1 MPETK
6 PLHRANV
13 ILVGIFVC
21 ALLAHFWLV
30 TRNWKAGFMPGH
42 EFRQTQ
48 TALISHFI
56 DRENNFSL
64 LYETPIVGKPWVSIL
79 LEVPVYEWSVVL
91 VSRATGWSHVV
102 SARAVTLACFYLTL
116 PALWLLLRRMG
127 LPADRRLLPLMLILL
142 CPVYIF
148 YSRAFLMESMELMC
162 CAWFLVGYLGMME
175 RRRWPWFLL
184 ATVAGTGASLI
195 KSATFAVWLIPAAAC
210 AAWMLWRDLHSPD
223 RWRASLQTVFW
234 GLAGVTVPL
243 GALRLWIELTDPIK
257 AAHASAWIF
266 TSANLSLGNWGL
278 NDLAAR
284 FSASVWSTLLDRWSE
299 ALMPPWLVIAVL
311 LLGLAL
317 LPAQRRQIAG
327 LVAVFF
333 LAQLLFPFA
342 YAYQEYYFYACAVF
356 LLGGFGWIL
365 HGLLES
371 RFPRWLCW
379 PLIAVVPAAELH
391 TYWRVYLPQQLAR
404 SDGGFSYT
412 LTLRDF
418 TPRDSVIIVSG
429 ADWAAMVPLY
439 AERRA
444 LMIRNG
450 LEHDR
455 AYLQRA
461 FNELWDEDVAALVLL
476 GDHRDNKL
484 VRELAAAAFDGLGS
498 ELTFS
503 HPRGDVYVNRRYVD
517 RVKKGLK
524 ERGYYGDIKVPAVNA
539 PPQNH
544 ALIVRVNAGLAR
556 SMLSAISPAP
566 LKARFSYGLGGIP
579 YEGDEVLDAHPD
591 CDLWLR
597 PRSDSR
603 VIEWDFGM
611 ISSAWQKTGDKT
623 DGVELA
629 VMGLRPGVGER
640 EIYRRQLDPVAREGD
655 RGKQREVIPFEPLPG
670 EILHFTTRPLGT
682 YSYDW
687 TYWARIEVK

>member
-1 MPETK
+1 MPEAK
-6 PLHRANV
+6 PPYRVNV

-21 ALLAHFWLV
+21 ALLTHFWLA

-116 PALWLLLRRMG
+116 PALWLLFRRMG
-127 LPADRRLLPLMLILL
+127 LPPDRRLLPLMLILL

-162 CAWFLVGYLGMME
+162 CAWFLVGYVGMME

-210 AAWMLWRDLHSPD
+210 AAWMLWGDLRSRD

-278 NDLAAR
+278 NDLTAR
-284 FSASVWSTLLDRWSE
+284 FSASVWGTLLDRWSE
-299 ALMPPWLVIAVL
+299 ALMPPWLVIAML
-311 LLGLAL
+311 LTGLVL

-327 LVAVFF
+327 LAAVFF
-333 LAQLLFPFA
+333 MAQLLFPFA

-371 RFPRWLCW
+371 GLPRWLCW
-379 PLIAVVPAAELH
+379 PLIAVVPAAQLH
-391 TYWRVYLPQQLAR
+391 TYWHFYFPQQMVR

-418 TPRDSVIIVSG
+418 TPRESVIVVAG

-439 AERRA
+439 TERRA

-455 AYLQRA
+455 AYLDRA
-461 FNELWDEDVAALVLL
+461 FNDLWDEDVSALVLL
-476 GDHRDNKL
+476 GDQRNNGALRD
-484 VRELAAAAFDGLGS
+484 LAVAAFGLDQIP
-498 ELTFS
+498 TFS
-503 HPRGDVYVNRRYVD
+503 HRYADVYCSRRYSDAV
-517 RVKKGLK
+517 RRGL
-524 ERGYYGDIKVPAVNA
+524 EQRGNYGDIKVPSPV
-539 PPQNH
+539 PPIP
-544 ALIVRVNAGLAR
+544 ASTDIVRVNEGLAR

-566 LKARFSYGLGGIP
+566 LKARFSFGMGRLL
-579 YEGDEVLDAHPD
+579 YEGEEVLNAHPD
-591 CDLWLR
+591 SDVWLR
-597 PRSDSR
+597 PPTGASR
-603 VIEWDFGM
+603 IEWDYGM
-611 ISSAWQKTGDKT
+611 ITSAWERAGDKT
-623 DGVELA
+623 DGVEMLII
-629 VMGLRPGVGER
+629 GLRPGLGER
-640 EIYRRQLDPVAREGD
+640 EIFRRELDPVLREGD
-655 RGKQREVIPFEPLPG
+655 RGKQREVIRYEPLPG
-670 EILHFTTRPLGT
+670 EILHFSTRPRAGLA
-682 YSYDW
+682 YDW